1 MNARWLW
8 TAANLLGFAAAGAVF
23 GAVQRL
29 RSQQYYEV
37 VMTAP
42 EAVRIEAVNV
52 AESLTLFGALV
63 GIAQWLV
70 LRRSGY
76 SAWWIPVT
84 AAGWFLTG
92 AVVGAISGFAFGSI
106 SSIGPHRSAA
116 VMVVAAAIGALVVAF
131 LPSGAQWLVLKR
143 RRPGAERWPLVNLA
157 GLIAGLTT
165 AAIVVR
171 WALVDVVPWLTPYD
185 FPSAKALVCV
195 GGVTGLVYGLVTAP
209 WTVTHLIASG
219 RPVSHREVRVPGRSR

>member
-8 TAANLLGFAAAGAVF
+8 TVANLLGFAGAGAVF

-37 VMTAP
+37 VMTAS

-70 LRRSGY
+70 LRRGGH

-84 AAGWFLTG
+84 AAGWCLTG

-116 VMVVAAAIGALVVAF
+116 VMVVAAVIVALVVAF
-131 LPSGAQWLVLKR
+131 LPSGAQWFVLRR

-195 GGVTGLVYGLVTAP
+195 GGVTGLVYGLITAP
-209 WTVTHLIASG
+209 WTVTHLIAAS
-219 RPVSHREVRVPGRSR
+219 RPVSYREVRVPGRSR

>member
-1 MNARWLW
+1 MNARRLW
-8 TAANLLGFAAAGAVF
+8 TVANLLGFAAAGAVF

-29 RSQQYYEV
+29 HSQQYYGV
-37 VMTAP
+37 VVTAP
-42 EAVRIEAVNV
+42 DAVRIEAVNV
-52 AESLTLFGALV
+52 AESLTLFGALI

-76 SAWWIPVT
+76 SAWWAPVT
-84 AAGWFLTG
+84 VAGWSLTG

-106 SSIGPHRSAA
+106 SSIGPHRSMG
-116 VMVVAAAIGALVVAF
+116 VMVVAAAIVALVVAF
-131 LPSGAQWLVLKR
+131 LPSGAQWFVFR
-143 RRPGAERWPLVNLA
+143 RRMPGVERWPLVNLA
-157 GLIAGLTT
+157 GLMAGLTT

-195 GGVTGLVYGLVTAP
+195 GGVTGLIYGLVTAP
-209 WTVTHLIASG
+209 WTVTHLIASA
-219 RPVSHREVRVPGRSR
+219 RPVSYQEVRVPGGSR